1 MKFVSRFVRPE
12 VILNLVSFGVLANGV
27 ILLLDS
33 LREQFFVHPDVPR
46 ITGIVTSLPVLEGI
60 TLIYL
65 ATLLRRRKRTAWLV
79 VLPVYS
85 FILLTNILRGVV
97 FADNRLFVIGPIRNI
112 LLPMI
117 VVYGLIRYRSLFNVK
132 SDVRSFT
139 LALRTTALVLLVA
152 FAYGVLGFM
161 LMDHHDFHQEIT
173 VWEAAHR
180 TIDQFDLTTSGELH
194 TYSRRASLFMDSL
207 SVISIG
213 AVAYSF
219 LAIFQPLRSR
229 LTDESPSREELE
241 TLLDKHPASSEDYF
255 KLWPHDKQYFLNRTH
270 TAALAYHVQ
279 NGVALCVGD
288 PAGKQ
293 SDFGVLLRD
302 FAEFCKVNDW
312 LPAFIHTEEHFNN
325 LYAKQDYNV
334 QKIGEEAILHLKA
347 YQENVRGTKYFR
359 QIRNKF
365 EKKGYATELLQ
376 PPHNEAVIQRLH
388 DVSNDWL
395 TLPGRSERGFMM
407 GYFNADYLQQ
417 CPIMVLRDAA
427 GTIQAFINQIPTY
440 DKKEANYDLLRHT
453 KQTLTNSNDYLLM
466 QFIDYVS
473 ESGFERFNL
482 GLCPL
487 SGLDNN
493 DQENTAI
500 DNLLKFVYANG
511 DRFYSF
517 SGLRRF
523 KAKYEPEWTSRY
535 IAFRG
540 GIRGFTRTVNA
551 LNKAMNRSAKHPRH

>member
-1 MKFVSRFVRPE
+1 MKFFSRFVRPE
-12 VILNLVSFGVLANGV
+12 VILNLVSFGVLANGL
-27 ILLLDS
+27 IILLDS
-33 LREQFFVHPDVPR
+33 LREQLFVHSDVPR
-46 ITGIVTSLPVLEGI
+46 IAAVITSVPVLEGI

-85 FILLTNILRGVV
+85 FILLTGILRGFI
-97 FADNRLFVIGPIRNI
+97 FADHHLAALGPIRNL
-112 LLPMI
+112 LLPLI

-152 FAYGVLGFM
+152 FAYGVAGFI
-161 LMDHHDFHQEIT
+161 LMDHHDFHEQIT
-173 VWEAAHR
+173 IWEAAHR

-194 TYSRRASLFMDSL
+194 TYSRRAALFVNSL

-219 LAIFQPLRSR
+219 LAIFQPLKAR
-229 LTDESPSREELE
+229 LTDETHNRDEIE
-241 TLLDKHPASSEDYF
+241 TLLEKHPASSEDFF
-255 KLWPHDKQYFLNRTH
+255 KLWPHDKQYFINRTH
-270 TAALAYHVQ
+270 TAAIAYHVQ

-293 SDFGVLLRD
+293 ADFPNLLNE
-302 FAEFCKVNDW
+302 FAELCKVNDW
-312 LPAFIHTEEHFNN
+312 LAAFIHTEDQFTKV
-325 LYAKQDYNV
+325 YTKKGYSV
-334 QKIGEEAILHLKA
+334 QKIGEEAILHLSA
-347 YQENVRGTKYFR
+347 YQENVRGSKYFR

-365 EKKGYATELLQ
+365 EKKGYTTELLQ
-376 PPHNEAVIQRLH
+376 PPHNEALLQRLH
-388 DVSNDWL
+388 NVSDDWL
-395 TLPGRSERGFMM
+395 TLPGRAERGFMM
-407 GYFNADYLQQ
+407 GYFSTDYLQQ
-417 CPIMVLRDAA
+417 CPIMILRDAA
-427 GTIQAFINQIPTY
+427 GTIQAFINQIPSY

-453 KQTLTNSNDYLLM
+453 KQSMTNSNDYLLM
-466 QFIDYVS
+466 QFVDHVT
-473 ESGFERFNL
+473 EAGFERLNL

-493 DQENTAI
+493 DQENTTI

-523 KAKYEPEWTSRY
+523 KSKYEPEWTSRY
-535 IAFRG
+535 IAYRG

-551 LNKAMNRSAKHPRH
+551 LNKTLNRSAKHHK